1 MLEQNS
7 QTNGNSGGNG
17 KKVEVIDL
25 TLDSS
30 SEEEE
35 DEEPPQKKSCPSL
48 SSISPQMDNGYI
60 SVKPNKY
67 AQITFYGWD
76 LRKVLL
82 KLACLLACSQGTK
95 SPQTSV
101 SCESNSQHASG
112 GYQLHSPTSSPH
124 SGLPPLLLYTH

>member
-7 QTNGNSGGNG
+7 QTNGNS

-60 SVKPNKY
+60 SV
-67 AQITFYGWD
+67 AFQ
-76 LRKVLL
+76 
-82 KLACLLACSQGTK
+82 
-95 SPQTSV
+95 
-101 SCESNSQHASG
+101 
-112 GYQLHSPTSSPH
+112 
-124 SGLPPLLLYTH
+124 